1 MIFSGCFHCAV
12 LAYHAVV
19 DQVASSLYYNAAI
32 SHLSLPTQ
40 AVFPGPWEVHIKAP
54 VNKSHIRPSKIWHVE
69 GSVSVPN
76 AVLDWPETNSSTTLA
91 PGGLV
96 TYEFPENIA
105 GRACFDISATSGS
118 TTYLALAYSE
128 SPNFA
133 GHLPDATTDR
143 QERDLPLYLP
153 VKSAGVTCVKP
164 DFVRGAFKYLTIY
177 IPKHPPKSK
186 DIWSETISSSLPE
199 ALDTRPDS
207 YQKQLRLQT
216 ESSHYKA
223 RRISISSLY
232 INCTAFPS
240 NPNPRAYTGY
250 FSSSSSLL
258 NRIWYSG
265 AYTLQLTTI
274 DPAEGSSLVDYN
286 RRIDDNHSPQGS
298 WYSNFTIANGTAIT
312 TDGAKRD
319 RMVYPGD
326 MAIAVPGIAV
336 STYDMIA
343 VRTALD
349 SLFIRQYDDGAL
361 PYAGPPMG
369 YGGEFSDTYHLHTL
383 LGVWNYVLFTN
394 DVSWLQ
400 SHWNAYLKAFEYSLA
415 KVDLTGLLHVT
426 SNNDWLRPG
435 MTGHNLEAT
444 SLMYYVLQFTIRIAH
459 DVLNDPYAKDQF
471 ARWQSVGERME
482 QGINILW
489 CEEEELFGDNVGR
502 RGCGG
507 SAEALPQDGNSWA
520 IISGIVSNH
529 TRRREI
535 STNLRQRWTKYGAP
549 ATEFPNVI
557 SPFASSFELL
567 AHCAAGNHDAAVE
580 LMELMWGYML
590 DGEGFTNS
598 TCVEGYRIDG
608 DIQYPA
614 YWSSA
619 RNSHA
624 HGWSTGPTMVLQT
637 KILGITLETPWGEA
651 WTIEP
656 YLTRWLRNVRGGF
669 ATGLGK
675 FEVVLRRMK
684 IEALGRVEVLDIDT
698 PRGTKGTV
706 VFGGVMMPVKGG
718 KKRFIKFL
726 GDAMR
731 MEKVSLRWM
740 NKQLEEDDTW
750 ERPEVEERAVGVVDW
765 KALEDNYV
773 GGP

>member
-1 MIFSGCFHCAV
+1 M
-12 LAYHAVV
+12 
-19 DQVASSLYYNAAI
+19 
-32 SHLSLPTQ
+32 
-40 AVFPGPWEVHIKAP
+40 
-54 VNKSHIRPSKIWHVE
+54 
-69 GSVSVPN
+69 
-76 AVLDWPETNSSTTLA
+76 
-91 PGGLV
+91 
-96 TYEFPENIA
+96 
-105 GRACFDISATSGS
+105 
-118 TTYLALAYSE
+118 
-128 SPNFA
+128 
-133 GHLPDATTDR
+133 PDATTDR
-143 QERDLPLYLP
+143 QERDLPLYFP
-153 VKSAGVTCVKP
+153 IEREGITCVRP
-164 DFVRGAFKYLTIY
+164 EFVRGAFKYLTVY

-186 DIWSETISSSLPE
+186 DIWSETTSPSLSE
-199 ALDTRPDS
+199 ARDSHSDS
-207 YQKQLRLQT
+207 YQKHLGLHDG
-216 ESSHYKA
+216 SSHNKA

-250 FSSSSSLL
+250 LSSSSPLL

-274 DPAEGSSLVDYN
+274 DPAEGSALIDYN
-286 RRIDDNHSPQGS
+286 RRIDGNCSPQGS

-319 RMVYPGD
+319 RMAWPGD

-349 SLFIRQYDDGAL
+349 SLFLRQYADGAL
-361 PYAGPPMG
+361 PYAGLPMG

-383 LGVWNYVLFTN
+383 LGVWNYVIFTN
-394 DVSWLQ
+394 DIPWLL
-400 SHWNAYLKAFEYSLA
+400 SHWSAYIKAFEYSLA

-426 SNNDWLRPG
+426 SNSDWLRPG

-444 SLMYYVLQFTIRIAH
+444 SIMYYVLQYTIRIAN
-459 DVLNDPYAKDQF
+459 DILNDPYAKDQF
-471 ARWQSVGERME
+471 ARWKSISERME
-482 QGINILW
+482 RGIDILW
-489 CEEEELFGDNVGR
+489 CEEKGLFSENIGR

-520 IISGIVSNH
+520 IISGIISNS
-529 TRRREI
+529 TRRQQI

-567 AHCAAGNHDAAVE
+567 AHCAAGNHDFAVE

-624 HGWSTGPTMVLQT
+624 HGWSTGPTMVLLT
-637 KILGITLETPWGEA
+637 KILGITLETPLGET

-656 YLTRWLRNVRGGF
+656 HLTRWLRNVRGGF
-669 ATGLGK
+669 ATGLGI

-684 IEALGRVEVLDIDT
+684 VEGLGKVEVLDIET
-698 PRGTKGTV
+698 PRPSEGMV
-706 VFGGVMMPVKGG
+706 VFGGVGMLVKGG
-718 KKRFIKFL
+718 KNRYIKFL
-726 GDAMR
+726 DDAMR
-731 MEKVSLRWM
+731 VEKVALRWM
-740 NKQLEEDDTW
+740 DKQLEEDDEW
-750 ERPEVEERAVGVVDW
+750 ERPEVEERAAGIVDW
-765 KALEDNYV
+765 KALEENYV
-773 GGP
+773 IGP